1 MGYRDNTIE
10 YGFGQMGST
19 FCDTT
24 GAVVPPDGKV
34 IIAITFLA
42 QTTLSGLVADT
53 SQNDAAKVGY
63 FSHTTPVDAVH
74 GTGSDATN
82 NLNKFTTN
90 PTYWDTRNKIQSGLN
105 SCFRELV
112 KEFQIE
118 DIKPAAKSLEEQEEV
133 RIFNPNCGC
142 DKT

>member
-24 GAVVPPDGKV
+24 GAVAPPDGKV

-82 NLNKFTTN
+82 NLNKFPGGLTIYGRWTSV
-90 PTYWDTRNKIQSGLN
+90 TRTSAD
-105 SCFRELV
+105 S
-112 KEFQIE
+112 
-118 DIKPAAKSLEEQEEV
+118 D
-133 RIFNPNCGC
+133 CGMIC
-142 DKT
+142 YFGE